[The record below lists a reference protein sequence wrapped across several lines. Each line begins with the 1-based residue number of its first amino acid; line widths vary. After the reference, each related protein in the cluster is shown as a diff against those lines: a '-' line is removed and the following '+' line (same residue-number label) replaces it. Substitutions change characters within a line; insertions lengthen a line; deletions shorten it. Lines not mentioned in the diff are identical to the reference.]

1 MAGFSVGNIAGLW
14 ALLTLVPLIILYLIR
29 PRPTTMSIPS
39 LMFFIQ
45 SSGSRK
51 LTSFLKQIT
60 RDWLFLIQLLLLA
73 SVALTFAHPYSTYQY
88 DITSSNTVIVLDVS
102 ASSQAIDGGRMRFNQ
117 EITQAKRLLGSTNTI
132 ILAKDVPYIA
142 MQDASADEATSF
154 LGSLEPKDTVSKIG
168 DAMILAGETL
178 KDKGA
183 VIVLSDFINTAGQ
196 LPEVAKAVL
205 ESKGHA
211 VQLINVVQN
220 KGRNVGI
227 VQVDAG
233 NDQTTVY
240 VKNYNQG
247 LEAVSLKIGGSQVA
261 LNIKPLSIETYSF
274 KTPPGVTMVEVQN
287 KDDFAVDNT
296 AYISAPQK
304 GKVKVLLIANNAST
318 FMKNALLASGEF
330 ELTMTEPPVIPPGDF
345 DVYVVSG
352 VNPKQVLPG
361 TYEDLRKKAEN
372 GATVIVSVQP
382 NSQFIDYKGILPVK
396 IAGKADGGFVS
407 IEQLNRFTK
416 NIDFGKAN
424 VVYASEQIGEQA
436 IIASVNNIPVMTI
449 KPLGTGKVVYF
460 GISEENDFKFSP
472 HYPIF
477 WTEFIKFV
485 TEQQDVKNL
494 NFKAGES
501 LLLDEEQTLR
511 TPHQKMVKKAALVL
525 DEVGIYE
532 LQDRKIAV
540 NLASDL
546 ESDINR
552 VESVGTRSKD
562 YELQPVRE
570 TRKFSLETA
579 LLALALFLV
588 LFEVFFVKYRGDL

>member
-396 IAGKADGGFVS
+396 IAGKVDGGFVS
-407 IEQLNRFTK
+407 VEQLNRFTK

-472 HYPIF
+472 HCPIF

>member
-240 VKNYNQG
+240 VKNYDQG